1 MINSRFEV
9 WKAYE
14 RIANRLG
21 EAQAQRERHLM
32 FKKKKK
38 LPYNPFGGILL
49 CLNLLLW
56 PTVQCNCIYA
66 NCCKTHSLY
75 PLCD

>member
-14 RIANRLG
+14 RMANRLG

-32 FKKKKK
+32 FKKTKKNY
-38 LPYNPFGGILL
+38 PIIPSVEFS
-49 CLNLLLW
+49 
-56 PTVQCNCIYA
+56 YA
-66 NCCKTHSLY
+66 
-75 PLCD
+75 